1 MDREISK
8 EVKQREW
15 RKRVFKYSAFVGC
28 VVVAI
33 VAVVVFSQ
41 KSVEEEYLEFYKID
55 RGNIEIS
62 ALASGVVVPV
72 FEQVINSPI
81 SSRILEVYCQQGT
94 LVEEETPI
102 LKLDLQSTET
112 EYMKLLDEEKMK
124 RYQLEQLKANNETA
138 LGDMEMRL
146 QVKEMSLSRLE
157 VEYRNERYLDS
168 IGSGTTDKVR
178 QALLA
183 FETEKLELLQ
193 LHKQY
198 ENAQKVKEADYKV
211 KELEY
216 QIFSKNLSQMKKTLE
231 DAAIKAPSK
240 GILTFVNNQIG
251 AQVGAGT
258 HIVTI
263 SDLSTFMVEGEIIDT
278 YASKVQPGGKVNIEI
293 NGTTRTGM
301 INSVNPLSKDG
312 AIAFTIMLDNPQEE
326 GLRSGLKGTIHVT
339 LSHAENVLRIKYS
352 PFYVGQGEY
361 NLYVKA
367 ENNRLVP
374 KRVVLGNSGN
384 GYIEVLGGLKENE
397 EVVLSDMARY
407 KGAKSVKLRN

>member
-1 MDREISK
+1 
-8 EVKQREW
+8 
-15 RKRVFKYSAFVGC
+15 
-28 VVVAI
+28 
-33 VAVVVFSQ
+33 
-41 KSVEEEYLEFYKID
+41 
-55 RGNIEIS
+55 
-62 ALASGVVVPV
+62 
-72 FEQVINSPI
+72 
-81 SSRILEVYCQQGT
+81 
-94 LVEEETPI
+94 
-102 LKLDLQSTET
+102 
-112 EYMKLLDEEKMK
+112 
-124 RYQLEQLKANNETA
+124 
-138 LGDMEMRL
+138 MEMRL

-178 QALLA
+178 QAQLA

-339 LSHAENVLRIKYS
+339 LSHVENVLRIKYS